1 MVGYTG
7 FIKLEIYETGG
18 IGYWWYD
25 ANNMMIG
32 KVLEVRW

>member
-1 MVGYTG
+1 MVGYWIYKTG
-7 FIKLEIYETGG
+7 D

-32 KVLEVRW
+32 KVLEARW

>member
-1 MVGYTG
+1 MVGYWIYKTG
-7 FIKLEIYETGG
+7 D

-32 KVLEVRW
+32 SGMMLII